1 MTQINNNLKDLIR
14 RGDATSSWS
23 GFTYQGNITIYS
35 ALCLLNKIGN
45 NVEEIKKY
53 EIEIE
58 KNEDFAILYEGELK
72 SLHQVKSL
80 QNKEK
85 ISGYTEAI
93 LQLFAKAIEFPSVIE
108 ISLHTACEIES
119 FIKEDLISNLKN
131 YNPSSLSENK
141 RQLYRSTQEKLLD
154 QQIFDEKFIIF
165 KRNYDI
171 SGYIPAIKSIPLEDV
186 KENIEQ
192 ELEKFYTN
200 HHENYTYKTSEQY
213 SFAYLNLLKRLNKKI
228 SRIHDGSDTNYCLR
242 LIDVYDVIYDEHV
255 FGCTA
260 ETLGNFLLKELY
272 SLFEQYCEDS
282 TLGNDR
288 LETVR
293 NIWSKQW
300 ELLEKL
306 PDDDFILLCRRLSP
320 EIKNISTKSLD
331 LNTYRKLLNEAGV
344 RRMLFYCLFDL
355 THKMVHGETI
365 KNIFTVKDND
375 DYLLTLID
383 RNNPDMVGRDIIKNL
398 KDDKSLFDLL
408 FDNKFYLT
416 EHLDG
421 VYGGKRS
428 EGLMESEVKITGNR
442 KKEKITLPKQIH
454 FVSKTTISGRTIND

>member
-1 MTQINNNLKDLIR
+1 MTHINANLKDLIQ

-45 NVEEIKKY
+45 NIEEIKKY

-58 KNEDFAILYEGELK
+58 KHEDFSIFYNGELK

-108 ISLHTACEIES
+108 ISLHTACEVED
-119 FIKEDLISNLKN
+119 FKKEDLISNLKS
-131 YNPSSLSENK
+131 YNPSSISENK
-141 RQLYRSTQEKLLD
+141 KELYENTKEKLFE
-154 QQIFDEKFIIF
+154 QQLFDEKLDIF
-165 KRNYDI
+165 KRNDDV
-171 SGYIPAIKSIPLEDV
+171 SGYIPAQKSIPLGDV
-186 KENIEQ
+186 KDNIEL
-192 ELEKFYTN
+192 ELEHFYTN
-200 HHENYTYKTSEQY
+200 HHENYTYKTKEQY
-213 SFAYLNLLKRLNKKI
+213 SYAYLNLLKRINQKI
-228 SRIHDGSDTNYCLR
+228 SEIHDGSDTTYCLK
-242 LIDVYDVIYDEHV
+242 LIDLYEIIYDQHV

-260 ETLGNFLLKELY
+260 ETLSNFLLKELY
-272 SLFEQYCEDS
+272 SLFEQYCEDNQ
-282 TLGNDR
+282 LDNER
-288 LETVR
+288 FETVK
-293 NIWSKQW
+293 NIWSNQW

-306 PDDDFILLCRRLSP
+306 PAVDFILLCRRLSP
-320 EIKNISTKSLD
+320 EIKNISTESLD
-331 LNTYRKLLNEAGV
+331 LNTYRKLLNESGV

-355 THKMVHGETI
+355 THKMIHGKTV
-365 KNIFTVKDND
+365 KNIFTLKDND

-383 RNNPDMVGRDIIKNL
+383 RNNPDIVGRDIVKNL
-398 KDDKSLFDLL
+398 KDDKNLFDLL

-416 EHLDG
+416 ELLDG

-428 EGLMESEVKITGNR
+428 EDLIDSEAERTEGDR

-454 FVSKTTISGRTIND
+454 FVSKATVSGR